1 MLESS
6 QCGSQGAQYIDSWQN
21 IAHNLSAAWALIG
34 AVQCSAGKI
43 QVWCT
48 RGGREVLGSRRKS
61 GSPLL
66 CSVLLGHQCAGPLVY
81 SVSALVFQCSRVPMH
96 LCAAALCCTHH

>member
-34 AVQCSAGKI
+34 TVQCREDPSLVHQGGK
-43 QVWCT
+43 
-48 RGGREVLGSRRKS
+48 GGS
-61 GSPLL
+61 GEPAQERQSPL
-66 CSVLLGHQCAGPLVY
+66 V
-81 SVSALVFQCSRVPMH
+81 
-96 LCAAALCCTHH
+96 